1 MKVKS
6 EVKKQLDLCHKTMKK
21 LGPERGSPAEQM
33 AYLTDLATQFKR
45 LASAALIANH
55 GADDVFDAK
64 KALRLIPTV
73 MLRLNRF
80 SRDMATFGATFSFL
94 AADDKEAKS
103 KSKNNPFAM
112 MSIELSSDE
121 EDDED
126 DEDDYEQ
133 SALKGET
140 GITTRAEADINELSA
155 ILHPSTEHASPLA
168 GEIKDWLL
176 TVFYDNR
183 GFELG
188 TFNPSILATVMKKQT
203 VKWVDI
209 SLGVVSDVIV
219 MVHRFIQTA
228 LQCIC
233 SDREI
238 CRALSNTLYDELLVR
253 YQKALDNTK
262 FLIEVQNSSTPMT
275 LNHYFS
281 DNVQK
286 T

>member
-1 MKVKS
+1 MKA
-6 EVKKQLDLCHKTMKK
+6 EVKKQLDKCQKTLKN

-64 KALRLIPTV
+64 KALRLVPTV
-73 MLRLNRF
+73 MSRLNLF
-80 SRDMATFGATFSFL
+80 SRDMATFGATYSFL
-94 AADDKEAKS
+94 AAGDKGES
-103 KSKNNPFAM
+103 TSDSNPFAM
-112 MSIELSSDE
+112 LSGDLVSDGESSEDEYEHVSSD
-121 EDDED
+121 DD
-126 DEDDYEQ
+126 
-133 SALKGET
+133 T
-140 GITTRAEADINELSA
+140 VTTRAEADIDELSA
-155 ILHPSTEHASPLA
+155 ILHPATDHPSPLS

-219 MVHRFIQTA
+219 MVHGFIQTA

-233 SDREI
+233 SDEDI
-238 CRALSNTLYDELLVR
+238 CRALSNTLYDELLIR
-253 YQKALDNTK
+253 YQKAIDNTE